1 MSYTIDVN
9 ILIYASNTDASE
21 HARAQTLVSRM
32 VSGPELSVVLWP
44 VLMGFLRISTHPRIM
59 PIPLTVAEASTVIDQ
74 FVAARSVRVVGEDAR
89 MWTVYQHLEIGQP
102 IRGNLVPDAVIAA
115 LMLGNGV
122 STIFTRDR
130 GFRRF
135 DGIKVVDPFA

>member
-9 ILIYASNTDASE
+9 ILIYASNTDAPE
-21 HARAQTLVSRM
+21 HDHAQTLVSRM
-32 VSGPELSVVLWP
+32 VSGPGLCVVLWP
-44 VLMGFLRISTHPRIM
+44 VLTGFLRISTHPRIM
-59 PIPLTVAEASTVIDQ
+59 PNPLTVAEASTVIDQ

-89 MWTVYQHLEIGQP
+89 MWTAFQHVEIGQP

-115 LMLGNGV
+115 LMLSNGV
-122 STIFTRDR
+122 STIYTRDR